1 MLHIT
6 IEGTNASLVFM
17 NNGSFTRKNIPYV
30 EALALTKDVQPVK
43 VIKEY
48 TDRLGLRLI
57 KCYDVDAR
65 CSYDIIKDLI
75 ELEKE
80 IMNIF
85 GERIHLSSEDYEDI
99 TDSYQ
104 EALELQWEKRDIVD
118 SYEALQKELLA
129 LNPTWRNGKIIT
141 AQEYYNKQIE
151 FEKDV
156 EYYKKNHINGF

>member
-6 IEGTNASLVFM
+6 IEGTTASLVFM

-30 EALALTKDVQPVK
+30 EALALTKDAQPVK

-85 GERIHLSSEDYEDI
+85 GEHIYLSSEDYEDI

-104 EALELQWEKRDIVD
+104 EALELQWEKRDIAD
-118 SYEALQKELLA
+118 RYEALQKELLA

-156 EYYKKNHINGF
+156 EYYKKHHINGF

>member
-6 IEGTNASLVFM
+6 IEGTTASLVFM
-17 NNGSFTRKNIPYV
+17 NNGSFIRKNLPYV
-30 EALALTKDVQPVK
+30 EAVNLTKGISPIK
-43 VIKEY
+43 VIREKSERFG
-48 TDRLGLRLI
+48 TRII
-57 KCYDVDAR
+57 KYYDVDAR

-85 GERIHLSSEDYEDI
+85 GERIHLSSKDYEDI

-104 EALELQWEKRDIVD
+104 EALELQWEKRDIAD
-118 SYEALQKELLA
+118 KYEELQKELLA
-129 LNPTWRNGKIIT
+129 LNPTWRKGKIIT

-151 FEKDV
+151 FEKDI
-156 EYYKKNHINGF
+156 EYYKKHHINGF